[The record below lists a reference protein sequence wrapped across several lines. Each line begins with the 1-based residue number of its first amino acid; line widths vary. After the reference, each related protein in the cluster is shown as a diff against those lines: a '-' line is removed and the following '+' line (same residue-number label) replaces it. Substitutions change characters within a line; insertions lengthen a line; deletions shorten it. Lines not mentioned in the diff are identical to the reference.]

1 MLVATRLRLLFAAA
15 KSRSELC
22 TNVLS
27 PRPNLLRA
35 AAGLKTLWLA
45 IPAIAALI
53 LLGLL
58 GHWAV
63 NAPAPIPVAEAD
75 RAVPA
80 AFSPDQKKEI
90 EQIVKTWTE
99 TAKAPE
105 ATKLSPDQ
113 KKEIEQIVKTW
124 MPEPAQA
131 PEATKLSPDQKK
143 EIEQI
148 VKSYLVA
155 NPEIFVDIQNA
166 LEEKMEKEQTEKLK
180 VAVSQNAAEIY
191 RAPAASVGGNPDGD
205 ITVVEFFDYNC
216 GYCKHGLHDVIKL
229 VETDPKVRVVFKEL
243 PILSKGSEEASRVA
257 LAAQRQ
263 GKYWEL
269 HKAMLGSKGQ
279 MNEAAALQIA
289 EKLGLDMDKLK
300 ADMASPEVKAGVEK
314 SEALA
319 KKLGVTGTPHFLI
332 GDRAIAGAP
341 DDLYDQLERNVTELR
356 KQGCSYC

>member
-1 MLVATRLRLLFAAA
+1 M
-15 KSRSELC
+15 S
-22 TNVLS
+22 LS

-35 AAGLKTLWLA
+35 ATQLKVLWLA
-45 IPAIAALI
+45 IPAIAALV

-63 NAPAPIPVAEAD
+63 NTPAPVMITEAEPAAPAE
-75 RAVPA
+75 
-80 AFSPDQKKEI
+80 FSPDQKKEI
-90 EQIVKTWTE
+90 EQIVKTLMPE
-99 TAKAPE
+99 TAQAPE
-105 ATKLSPDQ
+105 ATTFSPDQ

-124 MPEPAQA
+124 MPETAKA

-180 VAVSQNAAEIY
+180 VAISQNAAEIY
-191 RAPAASVGGNPDGD
+191 RAPAASVAGNPDGD

-216 GYCKHGLHDVIKL
+216 GYCKRGLHDVIKL

-243 PILSKGSEEASRVA
+243 PILSKGSEEASHVA
-257 LAAQRQ
+257 LAAQKQ
-263 GKYWEL
+263 GKYWEI
-269 HKAMLGSKGQ
+269 HKAMLGAKGQ

-300 ADMASPEVKAGVEK
+300 EGHGLARGEGRDREVGRRSPRSWASPARRTSSSATAPSRARPTTSTTSSSATSPSSESRAALIVELCGAIPTLHEV
-314 SEALA
+314 
-319 KKLGVTGTPHFLI
+319 P
-332 GDRAIAGAP
+332 
-341 DDLYDQLERNVTELR
+341 
-356 KQGCSYC
+356 

>member
-1 MLVATRLRLLFAAA
+1 M
-15 KSRSELC
+15 S
-22 TNVLS
+22 LS

-35 AAGLKTLWLA
+35 AARLKTLWLA
-45 IPAIAALI
+45 VPAIAALV

-63 NAPAPIPVAEAD
+63 NTPAPVMITEAEPA
-75 RAVPA
+75 APA

-90 EQIVKTWTE
+90 EQIVKTLMPE
-99 TAKAPE
+99 TAQAPE
-105 ATKLSPDQ
+105 ATTFSSDQ

-124 MPEPAQA
+124 MPETAKA

-166 LEEKMEKEQTEKLK
+166 LQEKVEKEQTEKLK

-191 RAPAASVGGNPDGD
+191 RAPAASIGGNPNGD

-216 GYCKHGLHDVIKL
+216 GYCKRGLHDVIKL

-269 HKAMLGSKGQ
+269 HKAMLGAKGQ
-279 MNEAAALQIA
+279 MNETAALQIA
-289 EKLGLDMDKLK
+289 EKLGLDMTKLK
-300 ADMASPEVKAGVEK
+300 ADMASPEVKAEVDK

-319 KKLGVTGTPHFLI
+319 KKMGVNGTPHFLI

-341 DDLYDQLERNVTELR
+341 EDLYDQLERNVTELR